1 MVTVETGFIFWRDEM
16 KSIIIAAA
24 LGLAIAPAAFADQ
37 QKNASDKDA
46 KLQQELAA
54 TKCATGT
61 PVLKEV
67 TKTVFKTV
75 AGRMIPTAVHTT
87 KVVCR

>member
-1 MVTVETGFIFWRDEM
+1 MR
-16 KSIIIAAA
+16 SIIIAAA

-37 QKNASDKDA
+37 KKNASEKDA
-46 KLQQELAA
+46 KLQEQLAA
-54 TKCATGT
+54 KKCDKGT

-67 TKTVFKTV
+67 TRTVMKTV
-75 AGRMIPTAVHTT
+75 AGRMIPTAVRTT

>member
-1 MVTVETGFIFWRDEM
+1 M
-16 KSIIIAAA
+16 KPIIIAAA

-37 QKNASDKDA
+37 KKSKAEKDA
-46 KLQQELAA
+46 KLQEQLVAK
-54 TKCATGT
+54 KCDKGM

-67 TKTVFKTV
+67 TRTVMKTV
-75 AGRMIPTAVHTT
+75 AGRMIPTAVRIT